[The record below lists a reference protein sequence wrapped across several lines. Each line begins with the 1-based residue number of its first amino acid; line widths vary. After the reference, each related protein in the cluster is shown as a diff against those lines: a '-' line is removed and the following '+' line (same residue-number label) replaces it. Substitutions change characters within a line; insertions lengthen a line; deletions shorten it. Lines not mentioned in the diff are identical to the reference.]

1 MKKILIVPRH
11 TGVNT
16 MPWAWMLSRS
26 TDFYSVTLPPPQ
38 FMPVSAGA
46 AGYYP
51 EITQDFFYAHFR
63 ANVDD
68 LKLGESIRVLQ
79 DFQECIWDNDKQ
91 IEDAFANFISNYK
104 DINSLGAYFGSKLKA
119 KSRLLVE
126 TRIINLLTT
135 DNSKTAEMKHIDN
148 LTYNTFIKNS
158 YFILKVAF

>member
-26 TDFYSVTLPPPQ
+26 ADFYSVTLPPPQ
-38 FMPVSAGA
+38 FMPVSEGA

-91 IEDAFANFISNYK
+91 IEDAFANFI
-104 DINSLGAYFGSKLKA
+104 
-119 KSRLLVE
+119 
-126 TRIINLLTT
+126 
-135 DNSKTAEMKHIDN
+135 KHIIYKTMVSFSLN
-148 LTYNTFIKNS
+148 ELESNS
-158 YFILKVAF
+158 E